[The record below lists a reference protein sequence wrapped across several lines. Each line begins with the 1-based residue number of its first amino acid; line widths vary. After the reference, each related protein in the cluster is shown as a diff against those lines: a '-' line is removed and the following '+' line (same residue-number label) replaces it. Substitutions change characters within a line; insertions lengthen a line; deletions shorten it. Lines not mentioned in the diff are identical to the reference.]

1 MKERFKLAHEGEIQV
16 GARRRDSSW
25 RMKETFKLLAH
36 EGEIQ
41 VGNE

>member
-16 GARRRDSSW
+16 GAWRRDSSW
-25 RMKETFKLLAH
+25 RMKGRFKLAH